1 MKLMKDRN
9 DYIHEQRVVQ
19 LRTYQSIA
27 DEVGLSRERVRQIVV
42 AVSQR
47 IRWEQ
52 EIEAL
57 PDKPHK
63 MCHLV
68 LPRRVRNCLK
78 NEFLFDLTFEEFIEY
93 AEKKKLDNIPNLGK
107 GSISLLET
115 RLAEQGYVLPKRLRS
130 KASLLRDAVQSK
142 REARYA
148 KYRQIIQWRE
158 EQRSI
163 KWIAREVDMSYGGV
177 TGIIHRFL
185 ANPGALDGKE

>member
-1 MKLMKDRN
+1 MKDRN

-27 DEVGLSRERVRQIVV
+27 DEVGLSRQRVCQIVV

-57 PDKPHK
+57 PDKPSK

-68 LPRRVRNCLK
+68 LPRRIRNCLK
-78 NEFLFDLTFEEFIEY
+78 NEFLFDLTFKEFLEH
-93 AEKKKLDNIPNLGK
+93 AEKKELDNIPNLGR
-107 GSISLLET
+107 GSIAFLET
-115 RLAEQGYVLPKRLRS
+115 RLAEQGHVMPRRLRN
-130 KASLLRDAVQSK
+130 KASLLRDTVQSK
-142 REARYA
+142 REDRYA
-148 KYRQIIQWRE
+148 KYRKIMRWRE

-163 KWIAREVDMSYGGV
+163 KWIAHEVDMSYGGV
-177 TGIIHRFL
+177 TQIIQRFL
-185 ANPGALDGKE
+185 ANPEALDGKK

>member
-1 MKLMKDRN
+1 MKDRN

-27 DEVGLSRERVRQIVV
+27 DEVGLSRQRVCQIVV

-57 PDKPHK
+57 PDKPSK

-68 LPRRVRNCLK
+68 LPRRILPTR
-78 NEFLFDLTFEEFIEY
+78 
-93 AEKKKLDNIPNLGK
+93 GR
-107 GSISLLET
+107 GSIALLET
-115 RLAEQGYVLPKRLRS
+115 RLSEQGHVMPRRLRN
-130 KASLLRDAVQSK
+130 KASLLRDTVQSK

-148 KYRQIIQWRE
+148 KYRQIMQWRE

-163 KWIAREVDMSYGGV
+163 KWIAHEVDMSYGGV
-177 TGIIHRFL
+177 TQIIQRFL
-185 ANPGALDGKE
+185 ANPEALDGKK

>member
-1 MKLMKDRN
+1 MKDRN
-9 DYIHEQRVVQ
+9 DYIHGQRVVQ

-27 DEVGLSRERVRQIVV
+27 DEMGLSRERVRQIVV

-52 EIEAL
+52 EIGAL
-57 PDKPHK
+57 PDKPYK

-107 GSISLLET
+107 GSIALLET

-130 KASLLRDAVQSK
+130 KASLLRDRVQAR

-148 KYRQIIQWRE
+148 KYRQILRWRE

>member
-1 MKLMKDRN
+1 MKDRN

-27 DEVGLSRERVRQIVV
+27 DEVGLSRERIRQIVV

-107 GSISLLET
+107 GSIALLET

-130 KASLLRDAVQSK
+130 KASLLRDRVQSK

-148 KYRQIIQWRE
+148 KYRQIMKWRE
-158 EQRSI
+158 ERRSI
-163 KWIAREVDMSYGGV
+163 KWIAYEVDMSYGGV
-177 TGIIHRFL
+177 TGVIHRFL
-185 ANPGALDGKE
+185 ANPEALDGKE

>member
-1 MKLMKDRN
+1 MKDRN

-107 GSISLLET
+107 GSIGTLEARLL
-115 RLAEQGYVLPKRLRS
+115 EQGYVLPKRLRS
-130 KASLLRDAVQSK
+130 KASLLRDRVQSK

-148 KYRQIIQWRE
+148 KYRQIMKWRE
-158 EQRSI
+158 ERRSI
-163 KWIAREVDMSYGGV
+163 KWIAYEVDMSYGGV
-177 TGIIHRFL
+177 TGVIHRFL
-185 ANPGALDGKE
+185 ANPGALDGEE

>member
-1 MKLMKDRN
+1 MKDRN
-9 DYIHEQRVVQ
+9 EYIHEQRVVQ

-27 DEVGLSRERVRQIVV
+27 DEVGLSRERIRQIVV

-107 GSISLLET
+107 GSIALLET
-115 RLAEQGYVLPKRLRS
+115 RLAEHGYDLPGGLRS
-130 KASLLRDAVQSK
+130 KASLLRDKAQAK

-148 KYRQIIQWRE
+148 KYRQIMQWRE

-163 KWIAREVDMSYGGV
+163 KWIAYELGMSYGGV
-177 TGIIHRFL
+177 AQIIQRFL
-185 ANPGALDGKE
+185 ANPEALDGKE

>member
-1 MKLMKDRN
+1 MKDRN
-9 DYIHEQRVVQ
+9 EYIHEQRVVQ

-27 DEVGLSRERVRQIVV
+27 DEVGLSRERIRQIVV

-107 GSISLLET
+107 GSIALLET
-115 RLAEQGYVLPKRLRS
+115 RLAEQGYDLPGGLRS
-130 KASLLRDAVQSK
+130 KASLLRDKAQAK

-148 KYRQIIQWRE
+148 KYRQIMQWRE

-163 KWIAREVDMSYGGV
+163 KWIAYELGMSYGGV
-177 TGIIHRFL
+177 AQIIQRFL
-185 ANPGALDGKE
+185 ANPEALDGKE

>member
-1 MKLMKDRN
+1 MKDRN

-27 DEVGLSRERVRQIVV
+27 DEMGLSRERVRQIVV
-42 AVSQR
+42 TVSQR

-107 GSISLLET
+107 GSIALLET
-115 RLAEQGYVLPKRLRS
+115 RLAEQGYVLPGRLRS
-130 KASLLRDAVQSK
+130 KASLLRDRAQAR

-148 KYRQIIQWRE
+148 KYRQIMKWRE
-158 EQRSI
+158 EQRSM

-177 TGIIHRFL
+177 AQIIQRFL
-185 ANPGALDGKE
+185 ANPEALDGEE

>member
-1 MKLMKDRN
+1 MKDRN

-78 NEFLFDLTFEEFIEY
+78 NEFLFDMTFEEFIEY

-107 GSISLLET
+107 GSIALLET

-148 KYRQIIQWRE
+148 KYRQIMQWRE

-177 TGIIHRFL
+177 TGILHRFL

>member
-1 MKLMKDRN
+1 MKDRN
-9 DYIHEQRVVQ
+9 EYIHEQRVVQ

-52 EIEAL
+52 EVEAL

-107 GSISLLET
+107 GSIALLET

-130 KASLLRDAVQSK
+130 KASLLRDRVQSK

-148 KYRQIIQWRE
+148 KYRQIMKWRE
-158 EQRSI
+158 ERRSI
-163 KWIAREVDMSYGGV
+163 KWIAYEVDMSYGGV
-177 TGIIHRFL
+177 TGVIHRFL
-185 ANPGALDGKE
+185 ANPEALDGEE

>member
-1 MKLMKDRN
+1 MKDRN
-9 DYIHEQRVVQ
+9 DYIHGQRVVQ

-27 DEVGLSRERVRQIVV
+27 DEMGLSRERVRQIVV

-107 GSISLLET
+107 GSIALLET
-115 RLAEQGYVLPKRLRS
+115 RLAEQGYVLPGRLRS
-130 KASLLRDAVQSK
+130 KASLLRDRAQAR

-148 KYRQIIQWRE
+148 KYRQILRWRE

-177 TGIIHRFL
+177 AQIIQRFL
-185 ANPGALDGKE
+185 TNPEALDGKE

>member
-1 MKLMKDRN
+1 MKDRN
-9 DYIHEQRVVQ
+9 DYIYEQRVVQ

-93 AEKKKLDNIPNLGK
+93 AENRKLDNIPNLGK
-107 GSISLLET
+107 GSIALLET

-130 KASLLRDAVQSK
+130 KASLLRDKVQAR

-148 KYRQIIQWRE
+148 KYRQILRWRE

-185 ANPGALDGKE
+185 ANPEALDGKK

>member
-1 MKLMKDRN
+1 MKDRN

-27 DEVGLSRERVRQIVV
+27 DEMGLSRQRVCQIVV
-42 AVSQR
+42 TVSQR

-57 PDKPHK
+57 PDKPSK

-68 LPRRVRNCLK
+68 LPRRIRNCLK
-78 NEFLFDLTFEEFIEY
+78 NEGLFDLTFEEFLDY
-93 AEKKKLDNIPNLGK
+93 ADKKQLDNIPNLGR
-107 GSISLLET
+107 GSIALLET
-115 RLAEQGYVLPKRLRS
+115 RLSEHGHLMPVRLRN
-130 KASLLRDAVQSK
+130 KTSLLRDIRESK

-148 KYRQIIQWRE
+148 KYRQIMQWRE

-163 KWIAREVDMSYGGV
+163 KWIARELDMSYGGV
-177 TGIIHRFL
+177 AQIIYRFL
-185 ANPGALDGKE
+185 ADPGALDGKE

>member
-1 MKLMKDRN
+1 MKDRN

-27 DEVGLSRERVRQIVV
+27 DEVGLSRQRVCQIVV

-57 PDKPHK
+57 PDKPSK

-68 LPRRVRNCLK
+68 LPRRIRNCLK

-93 AEKKKLDNIPNLGK
+93 AEKKELDNIPNLGK
-107 GSISLLET
+107 GSIGTLEARLL
-115 RLAEQGYVLPKRLRS
+115 EQGYILPGRLRS
-130 KASLLRDAVQSK
+130 KASLLRDTVQSK

-148 KYRQIIQWRE
+148 KYRKIMQWRE

-163 KWIAREVDMSYGGV
+163 KWIAHEVDMSYGGV
-177 TGIIHRFL
+177 TQIIQRFL
-185 ANPGALDGKE
+185 ANPGALDGEE

>member
-1 MKLMKDRN
+1 MKDRN

-27 DEVGLSRERVRQIVV
+27 DEVGLSRQRVCQIVV

-57 PDKPHK
+57 PDKPSK

-68 LPRRVRNCLK
+68 LPRRIRNCLK
-78 NEFLFDLTFEEFIEY
+78 NEFLFDLTFEEFLEY
-93 AEKKKLDNIPNLGK
+93 AEKKELDNIPNLGR
-107 GSISLLET
+107 GSIALIET
-115 RLAEQGYVLPKRLRS
+115 RLSEQGQIMPRRLRN
-130 KASLLRDAVQSK
+130 KASLLRDTVQSK
-142 REARYA
+142 REDRYA
-148 KYRQIIQWRE
+148 KYRKIMRWRE

-163 KWIAREVDMSYGGV
+163 KWIAHEVDMSYGGV
-177 TGIIHRFL
+177 TQIIQRFL
-185 ANPGALDGKE
+185 ANPEALDGKK

>member
-1 MKLMKDRN
+1 MKDRN

-78 NEFLFDLTFEEFIEY
+78 NEFLFDMTFEEFIEY

-107 GSISLLET
+107 GSIALLET

-130 KASLLRDAVQSK
+130 KASLLRDRVQSK

-148 KYRQIIQWRE
+148 KYRQIMKWRE
-158 EQRSI
+158 ERRSI
-163 KWIAREVDMSYGGV
+163 KWIAYEVDMSYGGV
-177 TGIIHRFL
+177 TGVIHRFL
-185 ANPGALDGKE
+185 ANPEALDGKE

>member
-1 MKLMKDRN
+1 MKDRN

-27 DEVGLSRERVRQIVV
+27 DEVGLSRERIRQIVV
-42 AVSQR
+42 SVSQR

-68 LPRRVRNCLK
+68 LPRRIRNCLK

-93 AEKKKLDNIPNLGK
+93 AEKRKLDSIPNLGK
-107 GSISLLET
+107 GSIGTLEARLL
-115 RLAEQGYVLPKRLRS
+115 EQGYVLPKRLRT
-130 KASLLRDAVQSK
+130 KASLLRDVVQSK

-148 KYRQIIQWRE
+148 KYRQIMQWRE

-163 KWIAREVDMSYGGV
+163 KWIAHEVDMSYGGV
-177 TGIIHRFL
+177 IGVIHRFL
-185 ANPGALDGKE
+185 ANPEALDGKE

>member
-1 MKLMKDRN
+1 MKDRN

-27 DEVGLSRERVRQIVV
+27 DEMGLSRERVRQIVV

-93 AEKKKLDNIPNLGK
+93 AEKKKIENIPNLGK
-107 GSISLLET
+107 GSIALLET

-130 KASLLRDAVQSK
+130 KASLLRDRVQAR

-148 KYRQIIQWRE
+148 KYRQILRWRE

-185 ANPGALDGKE
+185 ANPEALDGKE

>member
-1 MKLMKDRN
+1 MKDRN

-27 DEVGLSRERVRQIVV
+27 DEMGLSRERVRQIVV
-42 AVSQR
+42 TVSQR

-57 PDKPHK
+57 PEKPHK

-130 KASLLRDAVQSK
+130 KASLLRDRVQAR

-148 KYRQIIQWRE
+148 KYRQILRWRE

>member
-1 MKLMKDRN
+1 MKDRN
-9 DYIHEQRVVQ
+9 EYIHEQRVVQ

-78 NEFLFDLTFEEFIEY
+78 NEFLFDLTFKEFIEY

-107 GSISLLET
+107 GSIALLET

-130 KASLLRDAVQSK
+130 KASLLRDRVQSK

-148 KYRQIIQWRE
+148 KYRQIMKWRE
-158 EQRSI
+158 ERRSI
-163 KWIAREVDMSYGGV
+163 KWIAYEVDMSYGGV
-177 TGIIHRFL
+177 TGVIHRFL
-185 ANPGALDGKE
+185 ANPGALDGEE

>member
-1 MKLMKDRN
+1 MKDRN
-9 DYIHEQRVVQ
+9 EYIHEQRVVQ

-57 PDKPHK
+57 PDKTHK

-107 GSISLLET
+107 GSIALLET

-130 KASLLRDAVQSK
+130 KASLLRDRVQSK

-148 KYRQIIQWRE
+148 KYRQIMKWRE
-158 EQRSI
+158 ERRSI
-163 KWIAREVDMSYGGV
+163 KWIAYEVDMSYGGV
-177 TGIIHRFL
+177 TGVIHRFL
-185 ANPGALDGKE
+185 ANPEALDGEE

>member
-1 MKLMKDRN
+1 MKDRN

-27 DEVGLSRERVRQIVV
+27 DEMGLSRERVRQIVV

-107 GSISLLET
+107 GSISVLET
-115 RLAEQGYVLPKRLRS
+115 RLAEQGYALPRRLRS
-130 KASLLRDAVQSK
+130 KTSLLRDMVQSK

-148 KYRQIIQWRE
+148 KYRQIMQWRE

-163 KWIAREVDMSYGGV
+163 KWIAYEVDMSYGGV
-177 TGIIHRFL
+177 IGVIHRFL
-185 ANPGALDGKE
+185 ANPGALDGEE

>member
-1 MKLMKDRN
+1 MKDRN

-78 NEFLFDLTFEEFIEY
+78 NEFLFDMTFEEFIEY

-148 KYRQIIQWRE
+148 KYRQIMQWRE

-177 TGIIHRFL
+177 TGILHRFL

>member
-1 MKLMKDRN
+1 MKDRN

-27 DEVGLSRERVRQIVV
+27 DEMGLSRERVRQIVV
-42 AVSQR
+42 TVSQR

-107 GSISLLET
+107 GSIALLET
-115 RLAEQGYVLPKRLRS
+115 RLAEHGYVLPKRLRS
-130 KASLLRDAVQSK
+130 KASLLRDRVQAK

-148 KYRQIIQWRE
+148 KYRQIMKWRE

-177 TGIIHRFL
+177 TQIIQRFL
-185 ANPGALDGKE
+185 ANPEALDGKE

>member
-1 MKLMKDRN
+1 MKDRN

-27 DEVGLSRERVRQIVV
+27 DEVGLSRQRVCQIVV

-57 PDKPHK
+57 PDKPSK

-68 LPRRVRNCLK
+68 LPRRIRNCLK
-78 NEFLFDLTFEEFIEY
+78 NEFLFDLTFKEFLEH
-93 AEKKKLDNIPNLGK
+93 AEKKELDNIPNLGR
-107 GSISLLET
+107 GSIALLET
-115 RLAEQGYVLPKRLRS
+115 RLAEQGHVMPRRLRN
-130 KASLLRDAVQSK
+130 KASLLRDTVQSK

-148 KYRQIIQWRE
+148 KYRKIMRWRE

-163 KWIAREVDMSYGGV
+163 KWIAHEVDMSYGGV
-177 TGIIHRFL
+177 TQIIQRFL
-185 ANPGALDGKE
+185 ANPEALNGKK